1 MENSKTNDSEIE
13 LINEFIFK
21 ACNLELT
28 NIVEELE
35 SREYAAHSFQLD
47 KKTVKFRIGKITPT
61 KTGQF
66 VTIWKRNEK
75 GITCPY
81 NITDNF
87 DFFIIATRKEANFG
101 LFIFP
106 KDVLLENKII
116 SNNER
121 EGKRGIRVYPSWD
134 ITTNKQ
140 AIKTQHWQLH
150 YFLDITQIE
159 KIDVTKAKK
168 LLNLEI
174 N

>member
-1 MENSKTNDSEIE
+1 MTNSKTNHSEIE
-13 LINEFIFK
+13 VINEMIFK

-28 NIVEELE
+28 NIAEELE

-47 KKTVKFRIGKITPT
+47 KKTVKFRIAKITPT

-81 NITDNF
+81 DITDNF
-87 DFFIIATRKEANFG
+87 DFFIIVTRKEANLG

-140 AIKTQHWQLH
+140 AIKTQHWQLQ
-150 YFLDITQIE
+150 YFLDITQVE
-159 KIDVTKAKK
+159 KIDINKAKR
-168 LLNLEI
+168 LLNL
-174 N
+174 

>member
-1 MENSKTNDSEIE
+1 MTNSKTNHSEIE
-13 LINEFIFK
+13 VIKEMIFK

-28 NIVEELE
+28 NIAEELE

-47 KKTVKFRIGKITPT
+47 KKTVKFRIAKITPT

-81 NITDNF
+81 DITDNF
-87 DFFIIATRKEANFG
+87 DFFIIATRKETNLG
-101 LFIFP
+101 IFIFP

-116 SNNER
+116 SNNKR

-140 AIKTQHWQLH
+140 AIKTQHWQLQ
-150 YFLDITQIE
+150 YFLDITQVE
-159 KIDVTKAKK
+159 KIDINKAKR
-168 LLNLEI
+168 LLNL
-174 N
+174 

>member
-1 MENSKTNDSEIE
+1 MTNSKTNHSEIE
-13 LINEFIFK
+13 VINEMIFK
-21 ACNLELT
+21 ACNLEIT
-28 NIVEELE
+28 NIAEELE

-47 KKTVKFRIGKITPT
+47 KKTVKFRIAKITPT

-81 NITDNF
+81 DITDNF
-87 DFFIIATRKEANFG
+87 DFFIIVTRKETNLG
-101 LFIFP
+101 IFIFP

-116 SNNER
+116 SNNKR

-140 AIKTQHWQLH
+140 AIKTQHWQLQ
-150 YFLDITQIE
+150 YFLDITQVE
-159 KIDVTKAKK
+159 KIDINKAKR
-168 LLNLEI
+168 LLNL
-174 N
+174 

>member
-1 MENSKTNDSEIE
+1 MTNSKTNHSEIDV
-13 LINEFIFK
+13 INQMIFK

-28 NIVEELE
+28 NIAEELE

-47 KKTVKFRIGKITPT
+47 KKTVKFRIAKITPT

-81 NITDNF
+81 DITDNF
-87 DFFIIATRKEANFG
+87 DFFIIATRKETNLG
-101 LFIFP
+101 IFIFP

-140 AIKTQHWQLH
+140 AIKTQHWQLQ
-150 YFLDITQIE
+150 YFLDITQVE
-159 KIDVTKAKK
+159 KIDINKAKR
-168 LLNLEI
+168 LLNL
-174 N
+174 

>member
-1 MENSKTNDSEIE
+1 MTNSKTNHSEIDV
-13 LINEFIFK
+13 INEMIFK

-28 NIVEELE
+28 NIAEELE

-47 KKTVKFRIGKITPT
+47 KKTVKLRIAKITPT

-81 NITDNF
+81 DITDNF
-87 DFFIIATRKEANFG
+87 DFFIIATRKETNLG
-101 LFIFP
+101 IFIFP

-116 SNNER
+116 SNNKR

-140 AIKTQHWQLH
+140 AIKTQHWQLQ
-150 YFLDITQIE
+150 YFLDITQVE
-159 KIDVTKAKK
+159 KIDINKAKR
-168 LLNLEI
+168 LLNL
-174 N
+174 

>member
-1 MENSKTNDSEIE
+1 MANSKTNHSEIE
-13 LINEFIFK
+13 LINELIFK
-21 ACNLELT
+21 ACNLEIT

-47 KKTVKFRIGKITPT
+47 KKTVKFRIAKITPT

-81 NITDNF
+81 DITDNF
-87 DFFIIATRKEANFG
+87 DFFIIATRKESNFG

-116 SNNER
+116 SDNER
-121 EGKRGIRVYPSWD
+121 DGKRGIRVYPSWD

-150 YFLDITQIE
+150 YFLNLTQKD
-159 KIDVTKAKK
+159 KIDINKAKK
-168 LLNLEI
+168 LLNLEV